1 MVNLDFLAAVD
12 DPDRRADL
20 VHLLMRIHSVVDEER
35 PPDGFRA
42 SWPEEPTD
50 RSRPWVPGTAEHL
63 AALVEASVLRREDL
77 PSGKAVY
84 HVEGEPEAL
93 LEALEPY
100 VGDFDEDDPMR
111 DLGL

>member
-1 MVNLDFLAAVD
+1 MVSLDFLAAVD
-12 DPDRRADL
+12 DADRRSDL

-42 SWPEEPTD
+42 TWPEEPTD
-50 RSRPWVPGTAEHL
+50 RTRPWVPGRGEHVD
-63 AALVEASVLRREDL
+63 ALVDAGVLRREAL

-84 HVEGEPEAL
+84 HVAGEPEAL
-93 LEALEPY
+93 LEALEPHFADY
-100 VGDFDEDDPMR
+100 DEDDPMR